1 MASPV
6 RIQRSEL
13 MIVGLALGALLA
25 SGILATPLFN
35 LDEIW
40 VYQLSRRIA
49 HGYTP
54 YRDFYLIVFP
64 FAMQVNAAALALL
77 SDQLLVLRGVAV
89 VVSLGTA
96 IAIYVACRKVG
107 VSRALCL
114 FPLAAFIW
122 AEFIS
127 PPNSYTWFAFAFLAA
142 ALLTDITLL
151 ERARGAAG
159 TRARVGGLA
168 ILTGCLLGLATLS
181 KQHVGLAGLA
191 ASLMFTVAAGPKDYR
206 ARPDIGRAGLKL
218 LGWLAVVAVELGYLW
233 RSEALGPFLKYT
245 IIEALTF
252 RGEAGVPY
260 STLMRLPGS
269 TFLAFLV
276 PACLLFSLCWAL
288 WRWNR
293 DPGHAVPFLLFSYGL
308 ASLSITYPRADLA
321 HILVIAPLA
330 VIGPSLWLSERMA
343 ALRWRWIELMVA
355 FPLLVLFFAPLV
367 RVEQHL
373 AALRHGDVRLSSLPH
388 YAGIPIDPGLDD
400 MVSQVGDAMRRLEAE
415 GRRVYFIE
423 HSAALFLI
431 PADRFADR
439 FDVPMLG
446 NFGARGMEQ
455 VIEQLAGD
463 ETAAVLLL
471 PGSHELEPKPIVDFI
486 QATMIRA
493 GEVAGYQVYVHPE
506 RNPKP

>member
-1 MASPV
+1 MRV
-6 RIQRSEL
+6 RPTEL
-13 MIVGLALGALLA
+13 AIVGLVLGALLA

-54 YRDFYLIVFP
+54 YKDFHLIVFP
-64 FAMQVNAAALALL
+64 FAMQVNAAALALV
-77 SDQLLVLRGVAV
+77 SDQLLVLRSVAV
-89 VVSLGTA
+89 LVSLGTA

-114 FPLAAFIW
+114 FPLAAFLW

-127 PPNSYTWFAFAFLAA
+127 PPNSYTWFAFAFLSA
-142 ALLTDITLL
+142 ALLTDVTLL
-151 ERARGAAG
+151 DKARGAAG
-159 TRARVGGLA
+159 SRARVGGLA
-168 ILTGCLLGLATLS
+168 LLTGCMLGLATLS

-191 ASLMFTVAAGPKDYR
+191 ASIAFTVTAGPKDFR

-218 LGWLAVVAVELGYLW
+218 LGWFAVLAVELGYLW
-233 RSEALGPFLKYT
+233 RSEALGPFLKYS
-245 IIEALTF
+245 IVEALTF
-252 RGEAGVPY
+252 QGEAGVPY

-269 TFLAFLV
+269 TFLALLV
-276 PACLLFSLCWAL
+276 PACLLFSLGWAL

-293 DPGHAVPFLLFSYGL
+293 DPGHAVPFLLFLYAL
-308 ASLSITYPRADLA
+308 ASLSIAYPRADLA
-321 HILVIAPLA
+321 HMLVVAPLA
-330 VIGPSLWLSERMA
+330 VIGPSLWVSERMA
-343 ALRWRWIELMVA
+343 ALRWRWAELVVA
-355 FPLLVLFFAPLV
+355 FPLLLIFFAPLV
-367 RVEQHL
+367 RVQQHL
-373 AALRHGDVRLSSLPH
+373 VALRQGDVRLSSLPH
-388 YAGIPIDPGLDD
+388 YAGIPIDPGLDG
-400 MVSQVGDAMRRLEAE
+400 MISQVGDAIRRLEAE

-431 PADRFADR
+431 PSERFADR

-446 NFGARGMEQ
+446 NFGAHGMDQ
-455 VIEQLAGD
+455 VIDHIAAD
-463 ETAAVLLL
+463 ETAAVFLL
-471 PGSHELEPKPIVDFI
+471 PGSHELEPKPIVDFV
-486 QATMIRA
+486 QATMSRA

>member
-1 MASPV
+1 MATPV
-6 RIQRSEL
+6 RVRPSEL
-13 MIVGLALGALLA
+13 MIVGLVLGALLA

-64 FAMQVNAAALALL
+64 FAMQVNAAALALV
-77 SDQLLVLRGVAV
+77 SDQLLVLRCVAV
-89 VVSLGTA
+89 LVSLGTA

-114 FPLAAFIW
+114 FPLAAFLW

-127 PPNSYTWFAFAFLAA
+127 PPNSYTWFAFAFLSA
-142 ALLTDITLL
+142 ALLTDIALL
-151 ERARGAAG
+151 DRARGAAG
-159 TRARVGGLA
+159 SRARLGGLA
-168 ILTGCLLGLATLS
+168 ILTGCMLGLATLS
-181 KQHVGLAGLA
+181 KQHVGLAGLV
-191 ASLMFTVAAGPKDYR
+191 ASIAFTVTAGPKDYR

-218 LGWLAVVAVELGYLW
+218 LGWFAVVAVELGYLW

-245 IIEALTF
+245 IAEALTF

-269 TFLAFLV
+269 TFLALLV
-276 PACLLFSLCWAL
+276 PACLLFSLGWAI

-293 DPGHAVPFLLFSYGL
+293 DPGHAVPFLLFIYAL
-308 ASLSITYPRADLA
+308 ASLSIAYPRADLA
-321 HILVIAPLA
+321 HMLVVAPLA
-330 VIGPSLWLSERMA
+330 VIGPSLWVSERMA
-343 ALRWRWIELMVA
+343 ALRWRWADLVVA
-355 FPLLVLFFAPLV
+355 FPLLLFFFAPVV

-373 AALRHGDVRLSSLPH
+373 AALRQGDVRLSSLTH
-388 YAGIPIDPGLDD
+388 YAGIPIDPGLDG
-400 MVSQVGDAMRRLEAE
+400 MISQVGDAIRRLEAE

-431 PADRFADR
+431 PSDRFADR

-446 NFGARGMEQ
+446 NFGAHGMDQ
-455 VIEQLAGD
+455 VIEHLGAD
-463 ETAAVLLL
+463 ETAAVFLL
-471 PGSHELEPKPIVDFI
+471 PGSHELEPKPIVDFV

-493 GEVAGYQVYVHPE
+493 GQVAGYQVYVHPE